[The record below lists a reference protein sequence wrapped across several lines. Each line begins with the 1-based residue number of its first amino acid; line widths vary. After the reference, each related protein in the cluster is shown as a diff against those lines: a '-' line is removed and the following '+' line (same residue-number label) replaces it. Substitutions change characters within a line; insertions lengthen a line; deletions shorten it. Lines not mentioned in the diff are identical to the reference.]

1 MSQYFPFFP
10 DFSQIFTKSFKTIC
24 PRGIQME
31 RVYKVNLYILI
42 YQIDERD
49 LAIRTNFQIFVI
61 RT

>member
-1 MSQYFPFFP
+1 
-10 DFSQIFTKSFKTIC
+10 
-24 PRGIQME
+24 ME